1 MHLLLNKWKKKN
13 ASNQLHK
20 GIGLFGN
27 WLSIMYDLDN
37 QKDFAC

>member
-1 MHLLLNKWKKKN
+1 MHLLLNKWKEKN
-13 ASNQLHK
+13 ASNQLQK
-20 GIGLFGN
+20 GIGLLGN